1 MDQSGTLFAALDA
14 QEALAQTLARQHEPG
29 RARTVLEG
37 VLDARRR
44 QQGSEHGGT
53 RVLERRRVS
62 VVFWP
67 LLLLLRRLSIR

>member
-1 MDQSGTLFAALDA
+1 MDQSNTLFAMLDA
-14 QEALAQTLARQHEPG
+14 QEALAQTLTRQHEPG

-44 QQGSEHGGT
+44 QQGSEHGST
-53 RVLERRRVS
+53 WAPERRRVI

-67 LLLLLRRLSIR
+67 LPLLLRRLSIR